1 MYYMEKQRQFTLPLE
16 TIMTLTGDEVKQLM
30 GEIKNE

>member
-1 MYYMEKQRQFTLPLE
+1 MYSMEKQRQFTLPIE
-16 TIMTLTGDEVKQLM
+16 TIITLTGNEVKQLM